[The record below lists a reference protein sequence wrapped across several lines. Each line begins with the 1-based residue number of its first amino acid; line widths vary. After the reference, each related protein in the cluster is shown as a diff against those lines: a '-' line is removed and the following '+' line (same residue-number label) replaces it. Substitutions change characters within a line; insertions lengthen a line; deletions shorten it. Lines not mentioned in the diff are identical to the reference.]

1 MAVADIVLEET
12 GHGSL
17 MQMLANEIS
26 SVVTD
31 VLIKFGVDEDKA
43 KQIGSIVG
51 MIVAA
56 IAFLALSL
64 ISMGSMAKNIVNT
77 VKSAAQLLLKN
88 AGSLLKSTI
97 KAMPKI

>member
-1 MAVADIVLEET
+1 
-12 GHGSL
+12 
-17 MQMLANEIS
+17 
-26 SVVTD
+26 
-31 VLIKFGVDEDKA
+31 
-43 KQIGSIVG
+43 